1 MSRQK
6 FVQSISDAV
15 RISLQECYATHS
27 NFRVRQRA
35 HAILLSSKGYTITQ
49 LQEIFEVDRD
59 TISVWIDR
67 FEAQGIAGLEDKPRP
82 GRPSIYTD
90 EELNQ
95 LKDLVDNEPRQLKQA
110 QAILQ
115 QNTEKT
121 SCRET
126 LKRALKKKL
135 KYTWHRCRRSLKSKR
150 DQEAFEQA
158 QDTQQTLETLAAMD
172 KINVYYFD
180 ESGFSTVPCVPYA
193 WQPRGEVRE
202 IPSFPSKRL
211 NVLGFMSKK
220 QKTYFHTVEGSV
232 TAQEVIAAFEGFTLT
247 YSAEYANHNK
257 PCVVVLD
264 NASTHTSNAFLDQ
277 LEKWA
282 SRGVILLYLPPYS
295 PELNR
300 IEILWQKIKYS
311 CLSLDCYLSYDN
323 LKKSVLSILDGVG
336 SEYLITF
343 V

>member
-49 LQEIFEVDRD
+49 LQEIFDVDRD

-121 SCRET
+121 SCSET
-126 LKRALKKKL
+126 LKRALKK
-135 KYTWHRCRRSLKSKR
+135 
-150 DQEAFEQA
+150 
-158 QDTQQTLETLAAMD
+158 
-172 KINVYYFD
+172 N
-180 ESGFSTVPCVPYA
+180 
-193 WQPRGEVRE
+193 
-202 IPSFPSKRL
+202 
-211 NVLGFMSKK
+211 
-220 QKTYFHTVEGSV
+220 
-232 TAQEVIAAFEGFTLT
+232 
-247 YSAEYANHNK
+247 
-257 PCVVVLD
+257 
-264 NASTHTSNAFLDQ
+264 
-277 LEKWA
+277 
-282 SRGVILLYLPPYS
+282 
-295 PELNR
+295 
-300 IEILWQKIKYS
+300 
-311 CLSLDCYLSYDN
+311 
-323 LKKSVLSILDGVG
+323 
-336 SEYLITF
+336 
-343 V
+343 